1 MVTSLVAG
9 TTRTR
14 IIDWVR
20 PWSAKNLESS
30 SEPRSRTVNAPW
42 DWAAEL
48 GEGDGENKRPVGEG
62 DGTLTTWAVA
72 FHAVTAA
79 GMKYAKPPAA
89 AASAIA
95 SRAMVSV
102 RKGLSRPREARARCP
117 GLKPSGTGD
126 HLTVG
131 RGLVL

>member
-1 MVTSLVAG
+1 M
-9 TTRTR
+9 
-14 IIDWVR
+14 
-20 PWSAKNLESS
+20 
-30 SEPRSRTVNAPW
+30 NAPCE
-42 DWAAEL
+42 AAGL
-48 GEGDGENKRPVGEG
+48 GEGEGEKRRPAADG

-79 GMKYAKPPAA
+79 GMKYAKPPADA
-89 AASAIA
+89 ENAIA
-95 SRAMVSV
+95 SSAMVSV

-126 HLTVG
+126 HLTVA